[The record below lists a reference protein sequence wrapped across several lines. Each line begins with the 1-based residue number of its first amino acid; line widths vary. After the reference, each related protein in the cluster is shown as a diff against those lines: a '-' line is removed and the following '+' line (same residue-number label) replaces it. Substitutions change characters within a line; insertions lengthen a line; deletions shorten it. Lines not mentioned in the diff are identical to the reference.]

1 MDYRTEDKPKMTSKT
16 IMRVLQL
23 LVFSRITLKAAQ
35 LEQIIINLMANTDNV
50 LKRELRKFSK
60 QKVELQRKQTKKMR
74 YQQDRIILILQKY
87 SQMQEENQN
96 LEEDSVETRRKCR
109 QLPRNPYQI
118 KILNQMNHK
127 ESKGM
132 NREI

>member
-96 LEEDSVETRRKCR
+96 FQEDSVETRRKCR

>member
-1 MDYRTEDKPKMTSKT
+1 
-16 IMRVLQL
+16 
-23 LVFSRITLKAAQ
+23 
-35 LEQIIINLMANTDNV
+35 
-50 LKRELRKFSK
+50 
-60 QKVELQRKQTKKMR
+60 MR

>member
-60 QKVELQRKQTKKMR
+60 QKVELQRK
-74 YQQDRIILILQKY
+74 
-87 SQMQEENQN
+87 
-96 LEEDSVETRRKCR
+96 
-109 QLPRNPYQI
+109 
-118 KILNQMNHK
+118 
-127 ESKGM
+127 
-132 NREI
+132 